1 MRSAAAAH
9 ADLSA
14 ISTAIVDLDGVPAA
28 HFETD
33 HPCATGVAID
43 HSFRSRTRF
52 GTLRASSLTY
62 DVRTFRSLKT
72 AASLFPTVAPNDVV
86 ARGSRRN
93 SLVRRRRS
101 WIARERMSQ
110 NPPAEACQSTIR
122 YRRREPTASAASSA
136 PARGS
141 ACDTRV
147 WSSSD
152 RSICATRA
160 IDAQVRRQRL
170 HRSQRRVIPAQIGNV
185 ERNWPTA
192 SRQGIRNVS
201 GPVKRQAMTRR
212 G

>member
-1 MRSAAAAH
+1 MVLALRRQRPRREKPKPPRSRTM
-9 ADLSA
+9 
-14 ISTAIVDLDGVPAA
+14 STTMMMIQSIGGAWHPRLRLATPTSGHQPVDLDGVPAA

-86 ARGSRRN
+86 SRGSRRN

-110 NPPAEACQSTIR
+110 NPPAEACQSTIGSR
-122 YRRREPTASAASSA
+122 SVPVRGPDPIGRR
-136 PARGS
+136 
-141 ACDTRV
+141 D
-147 WSSSD
+147 W
-152 RSICATRA
+152 
-160 IDAQVRRQRL
+160 
-170 HRSQRRVIPAQIGNV
+170 
-185 ERNWPTA
+185 W
-192 SRQGIRNVS
+192 
-201 GPVKRQAMTRR
+201 TRR
-212 G
+212 ALCPIVTIEALIGPGHAPEPRSASPSRDLVA

>member
-93 SLVRRRRS
+93 SLVRRKRS

-110 NPPAEACQSTIR
+110 NPPAEACQSTI
-122 YRRREPTASAASSA
+122 PLWHA
-136 PARGS
+136 PRDDRLVAR
-141 ACDTRV
+141 
-147 WSSSD
+147 
-152 RSICATRA
+152 
-160 IDAQVRRQRL
+160 
-170 HRSQRRVIPAQIGNV
+170 
-185 ERNWPTA
+185 
-192 SRQGIRNVS
+192 
-201 GPVKRQAMTRR
+201 TRR
-212 G
+212 LPVDAFRCRRGGFLMWEWPDRPPVQFGLTVIRGGTTQFLLLQDGWGGGRRSPVAWETRPGAGRCRGIIST

>member
-1 MRSAAAAH
+1 MLGSRPLMRSAAAAH

-110 NPPAEACQSTIR
+110 NPPAEACQSTIGYWSR
-122 YRRREPTASAASSA
+122 SA
-136 PARGS
+136 
-141 ACDTRV
+141 
-147 WSSSD
+147 
-152 RSICATRA
+152 
-160 IDAQVRRQRL
+160 
-170 HRSQRRVIPAQIGNV
+170 
-185 ERNWPTA
+185 
-192 SRQGIRNVS
+192 
-201 GPVKRQAMTRR
+201 
-212 G
+212 

>member
-1 MRSAAAAH
+1 MLGSRPLMRSAAAAH

-72 AASLFPTVAPNDVV
+72 AASLSPTVAPNDVV

-101 WIARERMSQ
+101 WFARERMSQ
-110 NPPAEACQSTIR
+110 NPPAEACQSTMVTR
-122 YRRREPTASAASSA
+122 SMPVRDRPTGAV
-136 PARGS
+136 PHP
-141 ACDTRV
+141 TP
-147 WSSSD
+147 
-152 RSICATRA
+152 
-160 IDAQVRRQRL
+160 QRD
-170 HRSQRRVIPAQIGNV
+170 VGV
-185 ERNWPTA
+185 
-192 SRQGIRNVS
+192 SRLQCNAGGLSRF
-201 GPVKRQAMTRR
+201 RD
-212 G
+212 